1 MYSHILTSIVGTL
14 RASGQICFLS
24 YTDPVLLHDSTQK
37 HTIVHLSTTVP
48 VWFTQILIVPRLVP
62 SVLNWDVFLKLSEEK
77 MIASDYKDD
86 TENGYVVNSIDK
98 IDCLLIVRVMMIM
111 KMWTVPSTSE
121 RASLPWVTPGSSL
134 APHGSPVQPDTLATH
149 S

>member
-1 MYSHILTSIVGTL
+1 M
-14 RASGQICFLS
+14 SGS
-24 YTDPVLLHDSTQK
+24 PK
-37 HTIVHLSTTVP
+37 
-48 VWFTQILIVPRLVP
+48 ILIVPRLVP

-86 TENGYVVNSIDK
+86 TENAYVVNSIDLNRLLV
-98 IDCLLIVRVMMIM
+98 DCQGDDDNEDVDR
-111 KMWTVPSTSE
+111 SFNERTSE